1 MYDVQKSDEQKRKRF
16 ATYIVHKQTF
26 KVSLRVSLLQYISD
40 VPQIS
45 KILCVKKKILMLTRI
60 LKSRKLQ
67 TYIEFFSYKHFW
79 LKF

>member
-40 VPQIS
+40 VLQIS
-45 KILCVKKKILMLTRI
+45 KILCVKKKNFDVDAYPKESQVADLYRI
-60 LKSRKLQ
+60 
-67 TYIEFFSYKHFW
+67 F
-79 LKF
+79 